1 MPNIR
6 SAKTRVRNSQKKA
19 AYNKIQR
26 SELKTVLKKA
36 RVALADENTTNK
48 NEVFA
53 HAQKTIDQA
62 AAKGLIHKNQ
72 AANKKSG
79 LSKLMA
85 AK

>member
-6 SAKTRVRNSQKKA
+6 SAITRVKNSQKKA
-19 AYNKIQR
+19 SFNKIQR
-26 SELKTVLKKA
+26 SELKTVLKKT
-36 RVALADENTTNK
+36 RIALADENTTNK
-48 NEVFA
+48 EEIFA
-53 HAQKTIDQA
+53 RAQKTIDQA

-85 AK
+85 TK

>member
-1 MPNIR
+1 MPNIN
-6 SAKTRVRNSQKKA
+6 SAITRVKNSQRKA
-19 AYNKIQR
+19 SFNKIQR

-36 RVALADENTTNK
+36 RLALADESTTNK
-48 NEVFA
+48 NEIFA